1 MRICTYNVHSWED
14 AYERGNEEEVA
25 DLLEGLGCD
34 VIALQE
40 VPSKRRIDRGA
51 LPDLAA
57 RLGMDFVVAP
67 AGAALSNALLFRGR
81 AIDYGDEQLEVG
93 HRDLRSVAWA
103 TLSTPW
109 GAVTFLATHL
119 DDQEESVRLQQI
131 DGVLGIARRI
141 GTEAVIL
148 GDFNSLDT
156 RDYPPEWLAS
166 IRSDR
171 RRARLEPPKG
181 DVVRRLRLARWVDLV
196 RLAADA
202 GNGPLPKELRVT
214 SAYGTRVDYAW
225 TSPLLASALSA
236 RAMVPDDDSSDHRA
250 VVVDITPDLERRGNP
265 RRKKISAATFRLP
278 AFLATDAA
286 AEKYA
291 LSAADLP
298 DEEEDP
304 EGFEIAADQTRVF
317 ARDFAAF
324 ARDLCASERF
334 EVCRAIAVPRDAGWR
349 SSVSVRCL
357 GKSWSAKA
365 CGAGVYGRVDHRT
378 STRVVRL
385 RGLVQPADVEWDVSL
400 MTFVEYAHLEWEV
413 RLKDDAPVR
422 LIEVDGESLSPPVEG
437 SAGAHGEDWQ
447 DGCAGAPTYEQELAG
462 RRTNPGSL
470 RRPTAAGRSDSGLAS
485 DAPIVLS
492 EDARRHGDALAEA
505 WGRGASKARMVW
517 AMAAVADAIIA
528 DLDAHRLLESDEP
541 EPAVG
546 ALRRW
551 CLREGTRGDVV
562 QARDRM
568 RALARWASG
577 PGGPW
582 GRTSTGYD
590 AIAILFSESVDLMDR
605 GWSHQRSWEALHSA
619 VNALTQPGEER
630 AAAEQRVDLIL
641 AGGLAE
647 PMDERR
653 RNPARREPSRGAT
666 RAPVAVS
673 VRAEALPGWVEHL
686 VAQVDG
692 VVDASADAGLGDAA
706 MTRSHLADSGARA
719 VGRRVASGETYG
731 FIFEVSVPGSAQS
744 RGVGRALMRALVDRL
759 FAGGAAAIFL
769 EAQPFGDGLPQEGLV
784 SFYESMGFVVD
795 PLSGPRSI
803 MRLDRP
809 ANLRSNPPKGPARI
823 LVEKRPLAPGVFEIV
838 VRAKAR
844 GKVVGSSVMQIG
856 ELDALLRWKERSGSG
871 GWAAGE
877 WRTFETGDVVGYLQ
891 NVSVEPD
898 ARGKGIGR
906 SLMKAQLAAADEM
919 RAYAVWLAASP
930 LDRDTEADQLV
941 AFYESLGFERME
953 GQEEEWSP
961 SMVRWGKS
969 GASDA
974 S

>member
-1 MRICTYNVHSWED
+1 MRICTYNVHGWED

-81 AIDYGDEQLEVG
+81 SIDYGDEQLEVG
-93 HRDLRSVAWA
+93 YRELRSVAWA
-103 TLSTPW
+103 TLRTPW

-119 DDQEESVRLQQI
+119 DDQEESVRLQQLE
-131 DGVLGIARRI
+131 GVLDLARRI

-148 GDFNSLDT
+148 GDFNSLDV
-156 RDYPPEWLAS
+156 RDYSTARLTS
-166 IRSDR
+166 IRADR
-171 RRARLEPPKG
+171 RHARVEPPKG
-181 DVVRRLRLARWVDLV
+181 DVVRRLRRAGWVDLA
-196 RLAADA
+196 RLAASVEEGA
-202 GNGPLPKELRVT
+202 LPESLRET

-225 TSPLLASALSA
+225 ASPLLASSLSA
-236 RAMVPDDDSSDHRA
+236 RAMVPDSDASDHRP
-250 VVVDITPDLERRGNP
+250 VVLDLTPDLERRGNP
-265 RRKKISAATFRLP
+265 RTKKSTKNAFRLP
-278 AFLATDAA
+278 SFLASDAA

-298 DEEEDP
+298 DEEDDP
-304 EGFEIAADQTRVF
+304 EGFDIAADQTRVF

-324 ARDLCASERF
+324 ARGLCASEQF

-385 RGLVQPADVEWDVSL
+385 RGLVRPADVEWDVSL

-413 RLKDDAPVR
+413 RLKDDATVQ

-447 DGCAGAPTYEQELAG
+447 DGCAGAPTYEEELAG
-462 RRTNPGSL
+462 RRTNPGSP
-470 RRPTAAGRSDSGLAS
+470 RRPTAAGRS

-505 WGRGASKARMVW
+505 WQRGASKARVAW

-528 DLDAHRLLESDEP
+528 DLDDHRLLESDEP

-577 PGGPW
+577 PDGPW

-590 AIAILFSESVDLMDR
+590 ALTSLLRESVDLIDS
-605 GWSHQRSWEALHSA
+605 GWSSQRSWEALHSA
-619 VNALTQPGEER
+619 VNALVQPGEER
-630 AAAEQRVDLIL
+630 AAAEQRVDLLL
-641 AGGLAE
+641 ASALAE
-647 PMDERR
+647 VMADRR
-653 RNPARREPSRGAT
+653 SNPSGRGAQ
-666 RAPVAVS
+666 RASDEGPVHVS
-673 VRAEALPGWVEHL
+673 VKSEALPEWIDHL
-686 VAQVDG
+686 VATVDG
-692 VVDASADAGLGDAA
+692 VDDASADAGLGGAGVI
-706 MTRSHLADSGARA
+706 RSHLADSGARA

-731 FIFEVSVPGSAQS
+731 FLFEVSVPKGARS
-744 RGVGRALMRALVDRL
+744 RGVGRALTKALIEQL
-759 FAGGAAAIFL
+759 FARGASAIFL
-769 EAQPFGDGLPQEGLV
+769 EAQPFDDGLPQEELV
-784 SFYESMGFVVD
+784 AFYESMGFAVD
-795 PLSGPRSI
+795 PLSGARSI
-803 MRLDRP
+803 LRLDRP
-809 ANLRSNPPKGPARI
+809 ADLRSNPARRLPKI
-823 LVEKRPLAPGVFEIV
+823 SVEKRPLAPGVFELIA
-838 VRAKAR
+838 RATSR
-844 GKVVGSSVMQIG
+844 GKVVGSSLLQIG
-856 ELDALLRWKERSGSG
+856 ELDALLHWKERSGSG
-871 GWAAGE
+871 GWAGGE
-877 WRTFETGDVVGYLQ
+877 WSTFETGDVVGYLQ
-891 NVSVEPD
+891 NVSVD
-898 ARGKGIGR
+898 SSARGQGTGR
-906 SLMKAQLAAADEM
+906 RLMQAQLAAAEEM
-919 RAYAVWLAASP
+919 RARAVWLAATP
-930 LDRDTEADQLV
+930 LDQETEAEPLV

-961 SMVRWGKS
+961 SMVRWGRE
-969 GASDA
+969 GDER
-974 S
+974 